1 MMRYRIAVLF
11 LLCSALV
18 LALPAVVG
26 GQSLGDIARKTKA
39 KKKDSQTKVWTNEDF
54 PSGRRPSQPATPE
67 GAQQA
72 PEERSA
78 EQLFLE
84 YDQARQDLELW
95 KQSLANYQRQLE
107 VQYQRRS
114 EADNDYDRD
123 AFDRS
128 IEASEQVIVETERTI
143 QELEA
148 RIAELEELTRNLQ
161 RPPPK
166 LQEEEAA
173 EQQPAE
179 PRPELIAPRAQPGM
193 EQPQE
198 QEEGEQPPPPSS

>member
-1 MMRYRIAVLF
+1 MRYRITVLF
-11 LLCSALV
+11 LLCSLLV

-39 KKKDSQTKVWTNEDF
+39 KKKSSQAKVWTNEDF
-54 PSGRRPSQPATPE
+54 PSGRRPSQPARPE
-67 GAQQA
+67 GTQPSA
-72 PEERSA
+72 EERSA
-78 EQLFLE
+78 EQLFME
-84 YDQARQDLELW
+84 YDRARQDLDLW
-95 KQSLANYQRQLE
+95 KQTLANYERQLE

-114 EADNDYDRD
+114 DADNDYDRD

-128 IEASEQVIVETERTI
+128 IEASEQVIVETEQTI

-148 RIAELEELTRNLQ
+148 RIAELEALTKDLK

-166 LQEEEAA
+166 PQEEEAA
-173 EQQPAE
+173 EQRPVE
-179 PRPELIAPRAQPGM
+179 PPPELIAPRAQPGR

>member
-1 MMRYRIAVLF
+1 MRCRIAVSF
-11 LLCSALV
+11 LLCSVLV
-18 LALPAVVG
+18 LTLPAAVW

-39 KKKDSQTKVWTNEDF
+39 KKKSTQAKVWTNEDF
-54 PSGRRPSQPATPE
+54 PGGRRPSQPAKPE
-67 GAQQA
+67 GTQQA

-84 YDQARQDLELW
+84 YDQAGGELERW
-95 KQSLANYQRQLE
+95 KQTLANYQRQLE

-114 EADNDYDRD
+114 DADNDYDRD
-123 AFDRS
+123 MYDRS
-128 IEASEQVIVETERTI
+128 IEASEQVIAETEQTI

-148 RIAELEELTRNLQ
+148 RVTELEELTKDLK

-166 LQEEEAA
+166 PQQEEAA
-173 EQQPAE
+173 EQQPME
-179 PRPELIAPRAQPGM
+179 PPPELIVPRAQPGM

-198 QEEGEQPPPPSS
+198 EVEQPPPPSS

>member
-1 MMRYRIAVLF
+1 MRYRITVSS
-11 LLCSALV
+11 LLCSV
-18 LALPAVVG
+18 LLLTLPALVG
-26 GQSLGDIARKTKA
+26 GQSLGDVARKTKA
-39 KKKDSQTKVWTNEDF
+39 KRKSSQTKVWTNEDF
-54 PSGRRPSQPATPE
+54 PSGRRPSQPAKPE
-67 GAQQA
+67 GTQQA

-78 EQLFLE
+78 EQLFME

-95 KQSLANYQRQLE
+95 KQTLANYERQLE

-123 AFDRS
+123 IYDRS
-128 IEASEQVIVETERTI
+128 IAASEQVIAETEQTI
-143 QELEA
+143 LELEA
-148 RIAELEELTRNLQ
+148 RVAELEELTKNLQ

-166 LQEEEAA
+166 PQEEEAA
-173 EQQPAE
+173 EQRPVE
-179 PRPELIAPRAQPGM
+179 PPPELIAPRAQPGM

>member
-1 MMRYRIAVLF
+1 MMGYRIAVSF
-11 LLCSALV
+11 LLGFA
-18 LALPAVVG
+18 LALTLPTAVD
-26 GQSLGDIARKTKA
+26 GQSLGDVARKTKA
-39 KKKDSQTKVWTNEDF
+39 KRKTSQTKVWTNEDF
-54 PSGRRPSQPATPE
+54 PSGRRPSPATPE
-67 GAQQA
+67 ATQQP

-95 KQSLANYQRQLE
+95 KQTLANYQQQLE
-107 VQYQRRS
+107 TQYQRRS

-128 IEASEQVIVETERTI
+128 IEASEQVIAETEQTI

-148 RIAELEELTRNLQ
+148 RVAELEALTKGLK

-166 LQEEEAA
+166 PQEEEAA
-173 EQQPAE
+173 EQRPAE
-179 PRPELIAPRAQPGM
+179 PPPELIAPRAQPGM
-193 EQPQE
+193 EQPQQ
-198 QEEGEQPPPPSS
+198 QEEGEQRPPPSS